1 MTLREIN
8 KILKGKEITV
18 EERFFRCIITHLIQT
33 EGIQSLYNMKKFCN
47 YLILIGEKDG
57 GEIFLFLKQRRED
70 FLNNTEDIILRQLLV
85 VE

>member
-1 MTLREIN
+1 MTLREMN
-8 KILKGKEITV
+8 KTLKGKV
-18 EERFFRCIITHLIQT
+18 SKEERFFRCIIIHLIET

-57 GEIFLFLKQRRED
+57 SEMFNFLKQRREE
-70 FLNNTEDIILRQLLV
+70 FLDNTQDIILKQLMV